1 MSDRSNN
8 ENITNLEIENNL
20 TQLYEKNII
29 QASTINIDE
38 II

>member
-29 QASTINIDE
+29 QACTINIDE